1 MTRMASPSPRRPPY
15 AVGEFVT
22 AVTHVPPG
30 RRGRELPMQVT
41 GRIVQV
47 GSGWAGVDAD
57 RAYVWIRLA
66 TGREVLAL
74 VKDVRK
80 LPERGSRA

>member
-1 MTRMASPSPRRPPY
+1 MTRMASPSPRSPY
-15 AVGEFVT
+15 AVGDLVA

-30 RRGRELPMQVT
+30 QRGRELPMQVS

-57 RAYVWIRLA
+57 QAYVWIRLA
-66 TGREVLAL
+66 SGREALAL
-74 VKDVRK
+74 MKDVRK
-80 LPERGSRA
+80 LRE